1 MELDRIE
8 QLLEKYFEGETTLAE
23 EKVLKKYFVEGDV
36 APHLESYTP
45 LFNAFA
51 EAKEEKFTGEIN
63 LPKERPLLRWI
74 PLAAGFAIVIGVFF
88 TYNGSKTQHD
98 YGTYKDP
105 EIAALK
111 AKQTL
116 YMVSS
121 FIDEGTEQLEVLG
134 EFQKTTDKYLK

>member
-8 QLLEKYFEGETTLAE
+8 QLLDRYFEGMTTLAE
-23 EKVLKKYFVEGDV
+23 EKALKKYFAAGKV
-36 APHLESYTP
+36 APHLESYAS

-51 EAKEEKFTGEIN
+51 EAKEEKFTGEIK
-63 LPKERPLLRWI
+63 LPEERPLLRWI

-88 TYNGSKTQHD
+88 TYNDSKAQHD

-121 FIDEGTEQLEVLG
+121 FIDKGTDQLDALG
-134 EFQKTTDKYLK
+134 EFKKTTDKYLK

>member
-8 QLLEKYFEGETTLAE
+8 QLLDKYFEGDTTLAE
-23 EKVLKKYFVEGDV
+23 EKALKQYFTAGKV
-36 APHLESYTP
+36 APHLESYAS

-51 EAKEEKFTGEIN
+51 EAKEETFTGEIN
-63 LPKERPLLRWI
+63 IPQERPLLRWI
-74 PLAAGFAIVIGVFF
+74 PLAAGFAIVLGILF
-88 TYNGSKTQHD
+88 TYDGSQSKHD

-121 FIDEGTEQLEVLG
+121 FIDEGTDQLDALG
-134 EFQKTTDKYLK
+134 EFKKTTDKYLK